1 MQLHKLYGRLV
12 QYSLNLRLFGIDE
25 QRDRR
30 DKRWYQGAQLRH
42 AFGCDVAR
50 AFLIQHETER
60 IRAQRHSLL
69 HILFAGKT
77 AEFHSGSHDFLK
89 INLSLRPVQSHHT
102 A

>member
-30 DKRWYQGAQLRH
+30 DKRGYQGAQLRH

-50 AFLIQHETER
+50 AFFIQHETER

-77 AEFHSGSHDFLK
+77 AEFHSGSHDFFE
-89 INLSLRPVQSHHT
+89 N
-102 A
+102 

>member
-1 MQLHKLYGRLV
+1 MYGKSKRFITMQLHKLYGCLV

-30 DKRWYQGAQLRH
+30 DKRGYQGAQLRH

-50 AFLIQHETER
+50 AFFIQHETER

-77 AEFHSGSHDFLK
+77 AEFHSGSHDFFE
-89 INLSLRPVQSHHT
+89 N
-102 A
+102 